1 MTALTPVVRVEG
13 ETVYSLQPKQM
24 EALRATPLAGGTA
37 THIGYGGAA
46 GAAKSHLARAV
57 CALAAIKWPGSTAGI
72 FRRTYPE
79 LRENHMVPF
88 RQEIPGFDG
97 RLYTF
102 KASDKVAEWANGSRT
117 VFGHL
122 DRDED
127 VFGYQGWQFD
137 VMVFEEA
144 THYSWFQVSWLTGNR
159 LRANVDEAV
168 PFALYPTNPGNRG
181 HAWFKRLFIDRNFR
195 DDLNEDPADYTFVQ
209 AKLTDN
215 AILMDRD
222 PGYIKKLNNLP
233 EPLRSQLRD
242 GDWTAG
248 AGLALPGLRRD
259 THIVPA
265 FEPPETWFYWNAY
278 DPGFNHPFSF
288 GHFCADPDGNAYLI
302 DTVTGRHLLDPQVI
316 DRIKERPSVRL
327 ELARNTHAG
336 HDAWADR
343 KARGEVGP
351 TTAERFSEEGFRMAR
366 ANISRKSGL
375 QNLRHYIDTTISGRS
390 SFFIMDTPTNRQVF
404 DQLEAMV
411 TDPDDPEDALK
422 IDADAFGDGGD
433 DHYDMV
439 RYGLMARP
447 RLGKHNDPP
456 AKADP
461 NYKGDTLSKIMKR
474 LNEQNK
480 RGKKRP
486 GFGY

>member
-1 MTALTPVVRVEG
+1 MVRVEG
-13 ETVYSLQPKQM
+13 RDVYSLQPKQM

-46 GAAKSHLARAV
+46 GGAKSYLARVV
-57 CALAAIKWPGSTAGI
+57 CALAAVKWPGSVVGI

-88 RQEIPGFDG
+88 RQEIPDFDG

-102 KASDKVAEWANGSRT
+102 KASDKVAEWSNGSRT

-122 DRDED
+122 DRDDD

-137 VMVFEEA
+137 VMIFEEA

-159 LRANVDEAV
+159 LRANVEGSV

-195 DDLNEDPADYTFVQ
+195 DDLNEDPAQYAFVQ

-215 AILMDRD
+215 AILMERD
-222 PGYIKKLNNLP
+222 PAYIKKLNNLP

-242 GDWTAG
+242 GDWSAG

-265 FEPPETWFYWNAY
+265 FEPPERWFHWNAFDWGY
-278 DPGFNHPFSF
+278 NHPFSF
-288 GHFCADPDGNAYLI
+288 GHFCADEDGNAYLI
-302 DTVTGRHLLDPQVI
+302 DSVMGRHLLDPLII
-316 DRIKERPSVRL
+316 DRIKERKTIKL
-327 ELARNTHAG
+327 ERAKYTHAG
-336 HDAWADR
+336 HDAWHDR
-343 KARGEVGP
+343 KAHGEYGP
-351 TTAERFSEEGFRMAR
+351 TTAERFNEAGFRMVQ

-375 QNLRHYIDTTISGRS
+375 ANFRHYIDATVSGKP
-390 SFFIMDTPTNRQVF
+390 SFYIMDTPTNQQVF
-404 DQLEAMV
+404 NCLEGMV
-411 TDPDDPEDALK
+411 TDPDDQEDALK
-422 IDADAFGDGGD
+422 IDADPFGDGGD
-433 DHYDMV
+433 DHYDQV

-447 RLGKHNDPP
+447 KLGKQPEEPKKP
-456 AKADP
+456 ARNVDSGLEKV
-461 NYKGDTLSKIMKR
+461 LKR
-474 LNEQNK
+474 LNDQAK
-480 RGKKRP
+480 GKNARP
-486 GFGY
+486 FG